1 MTEKSKNWLCLALMM
16 TSLRGTG
23 TKYEFFYPLKCEIEN
38 FAACLKI
45 SCKIPVK
52 ILTTAELFIKICV
65 CVEEAVVPPLPLS
78 IQHSG

>member
-52 ILTTAELFIKICV
+52 ILTTTGVIHKNMWGGGRGRR
-65 CVEEAVVPPLPLS
+65 
-78 IQHSG
+78 Q